1 MEVTSKTSCTMS
13 LHSLHQ
19 CVLMIFIGLLVLN
32 IVITGS
38 SIEGW
43 PPSASANA
51 APSLFNDDNTDF
63 DPNVTEYWF
72 DTVVDHYNFRP
83 TSEPTF
89 PLRYLVNDQ
98 YYDNS
103 SSPVLFYAGNE
114 ADIFQFV
121 NNSGFLWEA
130 AQHFQ
135 AMVVFAEHRYYGK
148 SFPFGSPQV
157 ALTPQ
162 NISFLTVEQ
171 AMADFNWLQRHIRQK
186 WHMAPDAAFV
196 VAGGSYGG
204 NLALWLR
211 LKNPNLWAGALA
223 SSATPLKHLLR
234 QSNAFHRI
242 VAEVYGN
249 VSDACPNLI
258 RQGWHELYE
267 DVKTSHGRQRIKTEM
282 RLCRVPEKYNDAV
295 VDMANQIHGWIAAA
309 LETMVQ
315 YGYPYPTNF
324 FAPVPG
330 YPFKVACVNMLRED
344 SGLGAL
350 RTAAQVYYNYTGQ
363 VGGCFDWLTGDNDPT
378 IMINHG
384 RHASGGLRYWN
395 RIGQMD
401 RFYSDDLLFQL
412 HLQDYTGTAWGYQCC
427 TEVYQPMPTNGV
439 TDIEVPYQPN
449 RTEYFERCQR
459 RWGGVT
465 PRPNWEE
472 TMFLGENIGSGSN
485 IFLTN
490 GQLDPWRA
498 AGIQSVP
505 HGSPDSIIVRTI
517 VGGAH
522 HYDLRSSHP
531 LDSPS
536 VIEIRKEEMVA
547 MKKWIKQWQELHPS
561 VQNPIKQILMGREC
575 CHKELG

>member
-1 MEVTSKTSCTMS
+1 MS
-13 LHSLHQ
+13 HHSLHQ
-19 CVLMIFIGLLVLN
+19 RILIIFIGLAVLN
-32 IVITGS
+32 VATGSHWPSAILSQSHFSHSIVIY
-38 SIEGW
+38 
-43 PPSASANA
+43 A
-51 APSLFNDDNTDF
+51 DF

-83 TSEPTF
+83 TAQLTF

-98 YYDNS
+98 YYSNA

-130 AQHFQ
+130 AQQFQ
-135 AMVVFAEHRYYGK
+135 AMIVFAEHRYYGK
-148 SFPFGSPQV
+148 SFPFGSPQA
-157 ALTPQ
+157 ALTTQ
-162 NISFLTVEQ
+162 NISYLTVEQ
-171 AMADFNWLQRHIRQK
+171 AMADFNLLQLHIRKK
-186 WHMAPDAAFV
+186 WNMTRDSAFV

-211 LKNPNLWAGALA
+211 LKNPNLWAGAIA

-234 QSNAFHRI
+234 ESNAFNRI

-249 VSDACPNLI
+249 VSSECPNLI
-258 RQGWHELYE
+258 RHGWRELYGNA
-267 DVKTSHGRQRIKTEM
+267 KTRHGRQRIQTEM
-282 RLCRVPEKYNDAV
+282 RLCYVPERNNGEDIA
-295 VDMANQIHGWIAAA
+295 DEIHGWISGA

-315 YGYPYPTNF
+315 YGYPYATNF

-330 YPFKVACVNMLRED
+330 YPFKVACVNMLQEQ

-350 RTAAQVYYNYTGQ
+350 RAAAQVYYNYTGQ
-363 VGGCFDWLTGDNDPT
+363 AGDCFDWLSNGDGDNKN
-378 IMINHG
+378 NHAR
-384 RHASGGLRYWN
+384 RHGLRYWN

-401 RFYSDDLLFQL
+401 RLYSEDSFLQLYLEDL
-412 HLQDYTGTAWGYQCC
+412 TGTAWGYQCC

-439 TDIEVPYQPN
+439 TDFELPHQPN
-449 RTEYFERCQR
+449 RTEYFERCKR
-459 RWGGVT
+459 RWDGVT

-472 TMFLGENIGSGSN
+472 KMFMGEDIGSGSN

-505 HGSPDSIIVRTI
+505 RGSPDSVIVRTI
-517 VGGAH
+517 VNGAH
-522 HYDLRSSHP
+522 HFDLRPSHP
-531 LDSPS
+531 LDPPS
-536 VIEIRKEEMVA
+536 VVEVRNEEMAA
-547 MKKWIKQWQELHPS
+547 MQKWINQWKELHPS
-561 VQNPIKQILMGREC
+561 LQKPLEQMDIDSLVENPTTTS
-575 CHKELG
+575 